1 MKTAMQE
8 MIDYFEKQISE
19 YPEDCQKGHIPRD
32 VLNGMHH
39 SNCNALAMA
48 KKLLE
53 KDKIEMPSD
62 EDLEKAQKEQR
73 LTMEEMCRFEEGVE
87 WMIKQINN
95 QK

>member
-8 MIDYFEKQISE
+8 MIDYFKKQISE

-53 KDKIEMPSD
+53 KE
-62 EDLEKAQKEQR
+62 KEQIIDAYYGKINGVFGYR
-73 LTMEEMCRFEEGVE
+73 EEGQE
-87 WMIKQINN
+87 YYN
-95 QK
+95 QTYNQNK